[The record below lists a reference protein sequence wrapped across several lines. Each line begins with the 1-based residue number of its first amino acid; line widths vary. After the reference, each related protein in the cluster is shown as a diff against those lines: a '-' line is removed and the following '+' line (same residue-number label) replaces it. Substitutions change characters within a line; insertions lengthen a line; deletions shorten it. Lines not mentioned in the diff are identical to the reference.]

1 MLFNIYTEP
10 LIERLEQARQ
20 CIRIIMYAD
29 DMVLI
34 CDNMPDLLR
43 SVSIIE
49 DWAATSNMHV
59 NKAKCGILEI
69 PVRPKAVK
77 RVLANQKQ
85 YRDYPV
91 VGKYRYLGTMM
102 DSSLRLEAHMEEIDR
117 KISWLTARLTPA
129 RLIKDL
135 RFNLNLYKVLI
146 EPLIA
151 LAIPFYIRMPKTDR

>member
-1 MLFNIYTEP
+1 
-10 LIERLEQARQ
+10 
-20 CIRIIMYAD
+20 
-29 DMVLI
+29 
-34 CDNMPDLLR
+34 
-43 SVSIIE
+43 
-49 DWAATSNMHV
+49 MHV

-69 PVRPKAVK
+69 PIRPKAMK

-85 YRDYPV
+85 YQDYPV
-91 VGKYRYLGTMM
+91 VSKYRYLGTMM

-151 LAIPFYIRMPKTDR
+151 LGIPFYIRMPKTDR

>member
-91 VGKYRYLGTMM
+91 VSKYRYLGTMM

-151 LAIPFYIRMPKTDR
+151 LGIPFYIRMPKTDR